1 MGELRLSRLPGKV
14 IFKKENHR
22 QGEGRIQFWA
32 SEDILKVIF
41 QLSHLIF
48 DGAMERQAEPFLC
61 AVHSLIP

>member
-1 MGELRLSRLPGKV
+1 MGELRLSRLPGKG

-41 QLSHLIF
+41 QLSHLSPL
-48 DGAMERQAEPFLC
+48 MEQWRGKLNLSCVLYTP
-61 AVHSLIP
+61 